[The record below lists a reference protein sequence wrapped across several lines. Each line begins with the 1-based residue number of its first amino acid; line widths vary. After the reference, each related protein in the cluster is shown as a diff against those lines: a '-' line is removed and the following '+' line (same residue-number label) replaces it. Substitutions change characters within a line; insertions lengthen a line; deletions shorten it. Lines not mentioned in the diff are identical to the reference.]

1 MSMNTRQA
9 IYTENLYEKLYEKHY
24 KEVGKT
30 TDDVEYI
37 EKEAER
43 LAEIDLDNFEMEG

>member
-9 IYTENLYEKLYEKHY
+9 IYIENLYESFYDKHY
-24 KEVGKT
+24 EEIGKT
-30 TDDVEYI
+30 TDDVGYI

-43 LAEIDLDNFEMEG
+43 LALIDLDNFEMEG